1 MQIDSQQFQ
10 DIVPLTLED
19 VKRGQEKLAE
29 EISNTRKG
37 LFARFKSLLDEFIEV
52 KRINTEL
59 TVENRML
66 TAELSKYIDF
76 EQTMRS
82 EKILKCNFIL

>member
-1 MQIDSQQFQ
+1 MQIERPQFQ
-10 DIVPLTLED
+10 DLVPITLED

-52 KRINTEL
+52 KKLNTEL
-59 TVENRML
+59 MLENKYL
-66 TAELSKYIDF
+66 TMQLSKYIDF
-76 EQTMRS
+76 EKTVKE
-82 EKILKCNFIL
+82 EKILQCNFI